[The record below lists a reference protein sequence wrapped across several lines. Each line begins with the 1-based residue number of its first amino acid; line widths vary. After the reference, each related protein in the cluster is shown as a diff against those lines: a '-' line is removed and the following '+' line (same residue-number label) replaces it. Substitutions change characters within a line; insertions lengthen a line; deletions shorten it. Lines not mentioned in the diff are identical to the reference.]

1 MARTRRRRGGRQET
15 TSATEDEEEVEEEE
29 VVGGGCLLQIS
40 TVWGFMDYLSP
51 YPPTPPPVNP
61 HPLLSGIVL
70 TRKSVPVGPGL
81 GGVGGHGCHI
91 TLSKEALGASG
102 VLSY

>member
-1 MARTRRRRGGRQET
+1 MSLTNFNC
-15 TSATEDEEEVEEEE
+15 
-29 VVGGGCLLQIS
+29 VGFYGLP
-40 TVWGFMDYLSP
+40 LSIP
-51 YPPTPPPVNP
+51 PPPTPVNP